1 MIDNKFNNRRHE
13 LQGKKAFRKSALVAA
28 VMAATS
34 MSAHGFQFD
43 TGNRDLSVRL
53 DTNVKYTAAFRVKD
67 QEEKLIA
74 DENLDD
80 GNRSFDPGLISNRV
94 DLFTEFDLD
103 YKGTGVR
110 VSAAAWYDDVYN
122 RSNDNDSP
130 GTSNSL
136 SVPHDRFTDATRELH
151 GKDAEFRDAFVY
163 TTFNLTDTSW
173 MAVRAGQH
181 SVVYGESLF
190 FGSNG
195 VAAAQQPIDAIRALT
210 VPNSQF
216 KEIALPVN
224 QISTDIQLTENLSMG
239 GYYQFEWERTRIPS
253 AGSYFSPADLLDA
266 GGESIIAP
274 TPVGP
279 MPLFVRG
286 EDYEAK
292 DSGQFGLKMNY
303 WSPELQTDFG
313 IYAARYHDKNF
324 QVQTRLLKNPMD
336 PATMPPLGEHMLLF
350 PEDIEVYGISINT
363 GVGDANVG
371 FEASVRHNAPLVSL
385 TVTDPAFA
393 GVPNGNND
401 SNPLYAVGKTAHAQV
416 NFIHAMPGN
425 GFWDSAMLLGE
436 LAWNRALSVDK
447 NPEAVDPNNTRDATA
462 MRLAFTPNFFRVAD
476 NVDMSVPMGASYGI
490 DGRSRAVGGFSAEK
504 GGDYN
509 IGLAFDYRKRLNVKL
524 AYQGYYGAGAPV
536 NIGGIKTYRQTNADR
551 DFISLNASYTF

>member
-1 MIDNKFNNRRHE
+1 MIDHKFNNCRLKTQTAR
-13 LQGKKAFRKSALVAA
+13 QFRKSLL
-28 VMAATS
+28 VMAVCSATS
-34 MSAHGFQFD
+34 MSAHAFQFD
-43 TGNRDLSVRL
+43 TGNRDLNIRW
-53 DTNVKYTAAFRVKD
+53 DTNLKYTAAYRVKD
-67 QEEKLIA
+67 QEDQLIA
-74 DENLDD
+74 DPNLDD
-80 GNRSFDPGLISNRV
+80 GDRNFDPGLISNRV
-94 DLFTEFDLD
+94 DVFTEFDAD
-103 YKGTGVR
+103 YKGAGVR

-122 RSNDNDSP
+122 QSNDNESP
-130 GTSNSL
+130 ETANSL
-136 SVPHDRFTDATRELH
+136 SVPHDRFTEDTRELH
-151 GKDAEFRDAFVY
+151 GKDAEIRDAFVY
-163 TTFNLTDTSW
+163 GDFNITDTMW
-173 MAVRAGQH
+173 GAVRLGQH

-190 FGSNG
+190 YGSNG
-195 VAAAQQPIDAIRALT
+195 VAAAQQPIDAIRALS

-224 QISTDIQLTENLSMG
+224 QVSADFQLAPNFSIG

-266 GGESIIAP
+266 GGESIIAE

-279 MPLFVRG
+279 LPLFTRG
-286 EDYEAK
+286 DDYEAS

-313 IYAARYHDKNF
+313 LYAARYHDKNF

-336 PATMPPLGEHMLLF
+336 PNTMPPLGEHMLLF
-350 PEDIEVYGISINT
+350 PEDIEVYGFSVNT
-363 GVGDANVG
+363 GIGDANVG
-371 FEASVRHNAPLVSL
+371 FEASVRHNAPLVSV

-393 GVPNGNND
+393 GVPAGNND

-416 NFIHAMPGN
+416 NVIRVMSGN
-425 GFWDSAMLLGE
+425 KLWDSATLLGE

-462 MRLAFTPNFFRVAD
+462 MRLAFTPNFFRVMD

-490 DGRSRAVGGFSAEK
+490 DGRSRAVGGFSQEK

-524 AYQGYYGAGAPV
+524 SYNGYYGEGAPV
-536 NIGGIKTYRQTNADR
+536 NINGVKTYKQTNADR